1 MVNIWDYANQLP
13 RVRLVTSSGE
23 SFTGKVIAVLDALE
37 SDDEL
42 DNMTVEAD
50 SGEIRIFY
58 PEDIESIEVIN

>member
-23 SFTGKVIAVLDALE
+23 SFVGKVIAVLDALE

-58 PEDIESIEVIN
+58 PEDIESIEVID